1 MYIFINPSIHSW
13 IHPLIHPSIHPLIHP
28 SIYWSIHPSI
38 HLSVVSPIDSS
49 IHSSSSLIKLI
60 YSLCYDNIHY
70 LFEAIYAFGLLL
82 DGKINNIYVKLQE
95 QWFNTVIANLSV
107 WIPVQLLNFRY
118 ILPQYQ
124 VLFSNVIGLF
134 WNIYISKSLS
144 SSSNSNSNRSNVDNG
159 DDDDSDSDDDNSESK
174 KDWHHKE

>member
-1 MYIFINPSIHSW
+1 MIYIFINPSIHSW
-13 IHPLIHPSIHPLIHP
+13 IHPSIHSSIHPLIHP

-38 HLSVVSPIDSS
+38 HT
-49 IHSSSSLIKLI
+49 IHLIKFI

-70 LFEAIYAFGLLL
+70 YFFQAIYAFGLLL

-107 WIPVQLLNFRY
+107 WIPVQLLNFRF

-144 SSSNSNSNRSNVDNG
+144 SSNSNSNSNRSNVDNG
-159 DDDDSDSDDDNSESK
+159 DDDDSYSDDDNSESK
-174 KDWHHKE
+174 KDWQHKE